1 MSVVRYCRSASM
13 RPSRKDENRFRASAG
28 GRRTIYDVAQRAGV
42 SISTVSLA
50 LNSPDRV
57 RPETLDKI
65 YQSVQELGYRPK
77 AEATIL
83 ARKSTRRIGV
93 VAPFVTYGSFMERLR
108 GVMAAAEKE
117 RYEIVLYDH
126 ESYALRHHLADSLS
140 LSQRLD
146 GLILMAIPM
155 SDVLAKRLV
164 QDGLPTVLVEFARPE
179 FSSVVIDD
187 EAGGR
192 LAAQYLLQ
200 RGHRRFAFLG
210 EGWLENTSIPKRV
223 FSQKDLRLRGFRSE
237 LAAAN
242 FELADEQ
249 ILDTFNS
256 VESGRQAALK
266 ILDTRKPP
274 SAIFAHSDVL
284 AAGVLQ
290 AARDR
295 QLHVPSQLAVMGFDD
310 REFAGYLGLTTIRQ
324 PLFDSGQIAM
334 NLLTSRLVRGTSS
347 VPQMVGLPLE
357 VVARE
362 TA

>member
-1 MSVVRYCRSASM
+1 MKFRRKE
-13 RPSRKDENRFRASAG
+13 RGSRRGSAG
-28 GRRTIYDVAQRAGV
+28 SRRTIYDVAQRAGV

-65 YQSVQELGYRPK
+65 YQSVQELGYTPK

-117 RYEIVLYDH
+117 RYEVVLYDH

-155 SDVLAKRLV
+155 SDVLAKRLL

-210 EGWLENTSIPKRV
+210 EGWLETKSAPKRV
-223 FSQKDLRLRGFRSE
+223 VTQKDLRLRGFRSE

-242 FELADEQ
+242 LELSDNRV
-249 ILDTFNS
+249 LDAFNS
-256 VESGRQAALK
+256 VEAGRQAALK
-266 ILDTRKPP
+266 ILDMRDPP

-284 AAGVLQ
+284 AAGVLL

-295 QLHVPSQLAVMGFDD
+295 QLSVPSQLAVMGFDD
-310 REFAGYLGLTTIRQ
+310 REFASYLGLTTIRQ
-324 PLFDSGQIAM
+324 SLFDSGQIAM
-334 NLLTSRLVRGTSS
+334 NLLTNRLVRGTSS
-347 VPQMVGLPLE
+347 LPQMVGLPLE

>member
-1 MSVVRYCRSASM
+1 MKIR
-13 RPSRKDENRFRASAG
+13 RKGRLQRGGPDGAG
-28 GRRTIYDVAQRAGV
+28 STIYDVARRAGV

-57 RPETLDKI
+57 RSETLSKI
-65 YQSVQELGYRPK
+65 YQSVQDLGYKPK
-77 AEATIL
+77 VEATIL

-126 ESYALRHHLADSLS
+126 ESYALRHHLADTLS
-140 LSQRLD
+140 LSQKLD
-146 GLILMAIPM
+146 GLILMAIPL
-155 SDVLAKRLV
+155 SDALAKRLLE
-164 QDGLPTVLVEFARPE
+164 DGLPTVLVEFARSE
-179 FSSVVIDD
+179 FSSIVIDD

-192 LAAQYLLQ
+192 LAARYLLE
-200 RGHRRFAFLG
+200 RGHRRFAFVG
-210 EGWLENTSIPKRV
+210 EGWLETSSAPKRV
-223 FSQKDLRLRGFRSE
+223 VTQKDLRLRGFRAE

-242 FELADEQ
+242 HELSDGYV
-249 ILDTFNS
+249 LDAFNS
-256 VESGRQAALK
+256 VDAGRQAGHKLLQVA
-266 ILDTRKPP
+266 DRPT
-274 SAIFAHSDVL
+274 AIFAHSDVL

-295 QLHVPSQLAVMGFDD
+295 QLQVPSQLAVMGFDD
-310 REFAGYLGLTTIRQ
+310 RDFAAYLGLTTVRQ

-334 NLLTSRLVRGTSS
+334 NLLTNRLIRGGSG

>member
-1 MSVVRYCRSASM
+1 MNIR
-13 RPSRKDENRFRASAG
+13 RKRH
-28 GRRTIYDVAQRAGV
+28 RRDGQADSTPPTIYDVAQLAGV

-57 RPETLDKI
+57 RPETLTKV
-65 YQSVQELGYRPK
+65 YQSVHRLGYTPK
-77 AEATIL
+77 AQAAIL

-93 VAPFVTYGSFMERLR
+93 VAPFVTYASFMERLR
-108 GVMAAAEKE
+108 GIMAAAEKE
-117 RYEIVLYDH
+117 RYEVVLYDH
-126 ESYALRHHLADSLS
+126 ESYALRHHLADTLS
-140 LSQRLD
+140 LSQKLD

-155 SDVLAKRLV
+155 SDVLAERIL

-192 LAAQYLLQ
+192 LAAQYLLN
-200 RGHRRFAFLG
+200 RGYERFGFVG
-210 EGWLENTSIPKRV
+210 EGWLESSAAPKRV
-223 FSQKDLRLRGFRSE
+223 VTQKDLRLRGFRAE
-237 LAAAN
+237 LSAAN
-242 FELADEQ
+242 RQLPDDRVVDA
-249 ILDTFNS
+249 FNS
-256 VESGRQAALK
+256 VEAGREAAHK
-266 ILDTRKPP
+266 ILQLTDPP
-274 SAIFAHSDVL
+274 TAIFAHSDVL

-295 QLHVPSQLAVMGFDD
+295 HLHVPSELAVMGFDD
-310 REFAGYLGLTTIRQ
+310 RDFASYLGLTTVRQ

-334 NLLTSRLVRGTSS
+334 NLLTNRLVHGATT

-357 VVARE
+357 VIARD

>member
-1 MSVVRYCRSASM
+1 M
-13 RPSRKDENRFRASAG
+13 RLSRKSGEGVRGPAG
-28 GRRTIYDVAQRAGV
+28 IRRTIYDVAQRAGV

-57 RPETLDKI
+57 RPETLDRI

-155 SDVLAKRLV
+155 SDDLARRLV
-164 QDGLPTVLVEFARPE
+164 QGGLPTVLVEFARPE

-187 EAGGR
+187 DAGGR

-210 EGWLENTSIPKRV
+210 EGWLETNSAPKPV

-237 LAAAN
+237 LAAADV
-242 FELADEQ
+242 ELPDEFV
-249 ILDTFNS
+249 IDAFNS
-256 VESGRQAALK
+256 VEAGRQAALK
-266 ILDTRKPP
+266 LLDADSPP
-274 SAIFAHSDVL
+274 TAIFAHSDVL

-290 AARDR
+290 ATRDR

-310 REFAGYLGLTTIRQ
+310 REFASYLGLTTIRQ